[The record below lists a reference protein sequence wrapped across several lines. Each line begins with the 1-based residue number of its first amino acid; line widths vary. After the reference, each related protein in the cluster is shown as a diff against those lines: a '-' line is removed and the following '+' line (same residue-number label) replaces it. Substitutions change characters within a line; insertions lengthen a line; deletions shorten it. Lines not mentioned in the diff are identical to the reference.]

1 MINFLV
7 YMGIIF
13 SLVIILSCISAL
25 VVVCKELIARKRYH
39 YMIKH
44 RFDKPPTAECYC
56 IDCRLH
62 GEDNQCF
69 KFNGWRTADEWFCW
83 DAEPKDRHR
92 I

>member
-1 MINFLV
+1 MIKFLV
-7 YMGIIF
+7 FMGIIF
-13 SLVIILSCISAL
+13 LLAIILSFILAL
-25 VVVCKELIARKRYH
+25 VIVCKELIERKRYQ

-69 KFNGWRTADEWFCW
+69 KFEGWRTANEWFCW
-83 DAEPKDRHR
+83 DAEPKNKHYT
-92 I
+92 

>member
-1 MINFLV
+1 MSNLVVWMGVVFLL
-7 YMGIIF
+7 GIT
-13 SLVIILSCISAL
+13 VSCISAL
-25 VVVCKELIARKRYH
+25 VSVCKELIERKRYQ

-69 KFNGWRTADEWFCW
+69 KFEGWRTADEWFCW
-83 DAEPKDRHR
+83 DAEPKNKHYT
-92 I
+92 

>member
-25 VVVCKELIARKRYH
+25 VIVCKELVERKRYQ

-44 RFDKPPTAECYC
+44 RFDKPPTEECDC
-56 IDCRLH
+56 IDCTLH

-69 KFNGWRTADEWFCW
+69 KFKGWRTADEWFCW
-83 DAEPKDRHR
+83 DAEPKDKHC

>member
-1 MINFLV
+1 MTEFLV
-7 YMGIIF
+7 CMGIAF
-13 SLVIILSCISAL
+13 SFLIIMLFIIMIIAWCID
-25 VVVCKELIARKRYH
+25 LISNIRYK
-39 YMIKH
+39 YKIKH

-56 IDCRLH
+56 KDCSMH

-83 DAEPKDRHR
+83 DAEPKDRHC

>member
-7 YMGIIF
+7 FMGIIF
-13 SLVIILSCISAL
+13 LLVIIFSCISAL
-25 VVVCKELIARKRYH
+25 VIVCKELIERKRYQ

-56 IDCRLH
+56 MDCRLH

-69 KFNGWRTADEWFCW
+69 KFKGWRTADEWFCW
-83 DAEPKDRHR
+83 DAEPKNKHYT
-92 I
+92 

>member
-1 MINFLV
+1 MLDFFV
-7 YMGIIF
+7 FMGVIF

-25 VVVCKELIARKRYH
+25 VIVCKEFIENKKYN

-56 IDCRLH
+56 KDCNMH
-62 GEDNQCF
+62 GEDKECL
-69 KFNGWRTADEWFCW
+69 KFNSWRTADEWFCW
-83 DAEPKDRHR
+83 DAEPNN

>member
-1 MINFLV
+1 MIKFLV
-7 YMGIIF
+7 FMGIIF
-13 SLVIILSCISAL
+13 LLAIILSFILTL
-25 VVVCKELIARKRYH
+25 VVVCKELIEHKRYQ

-69 KFNGWRTADEWFCW
+69 KFEGWRTANEWFCW
-83 DAEPKDRHR
+83 DAEPKNKHYT
-92 I
+92 

>member
-1 MINFLV
+1 MTNFLV
-7 YMGIIF
+7 FSGIIF
-13 SLVIILSCISAL
+13 LLVIIFSFILGL
-25 VVVCKELIARKRYH
+25 VIVCKEFIERKKYQ

-56 IDCRLH
+56 IDCRMH

-83 DAEPKDRHR
+83 DAEPKNKHYT
-92 I
+92 

>member
-1 MINFLV
+1 
-7 YMGIIF
+7 MGIIF
-13 SLVIILSCISAL
+13 LLAIILSFILAL
-25 VVVCKELIARKRYH
+25 VIVCKELIERKRYQ

-69 KFNGWRTADEWFCW
+69 KFEGWRTANE
-83 DAEPKDRHR
+83 
-92 I
+92 